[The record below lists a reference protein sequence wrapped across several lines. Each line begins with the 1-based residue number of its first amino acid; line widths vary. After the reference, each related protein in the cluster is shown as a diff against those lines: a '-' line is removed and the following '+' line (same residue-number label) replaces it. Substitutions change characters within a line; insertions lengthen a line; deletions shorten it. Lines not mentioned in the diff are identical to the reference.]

1 MEAIPV
7 RWVQRNIRLFRVMEV
22 ISLVDTATLH
32 EGDRVRIVSEWN
44 SNCCSNRDGLMD
56 KYLGTV
62 MTVHYADAYS
72 ACMIEDGGAWAW
84 VDYAIAEVIDDE
96 DIEPAT
102 QEEFLAF
109 LMN

>member
-1 MEAIPV
+1 MEAVPV

-22 ISLVDTATLH
+22 INLVDTATLH

-62 MTVHYADAYS
+62 MAVHHADAYS
-72 ACMIEDGGAWAW
+72 ACMIEDGGAWVW